1 MANYLSKV
9 IIDNTE
15 ALIKDSEARNSIS
28 SLSGSVSTQ
37 LAALKKEYETELA
50 KLKSE
55 SSAELAKLKSES
67 ATELEKVKK
76 LSKRMA
82 KKGYSEALNSIKVIQ
97 LPHSKTTPSI
107 IDLSYNYSIDISR
120 TIYALTVV
128 VNGTLPG
135 GNGSES
141 PIMTTFVFPGSQLIE
156 ETGFNGTNKGFN
168 IVNHYATDYDGY
180 ISLGIVKT
188 KSGNE
193 YWQSFYRTRVFKENT
208 EVTNTSTVY
217 ATAYTFQT
225 NLLPY
230 YFYQNSYLSKRLTTL
245 QNLDNSISGHGDSFI
260 FLTDP
265 HIENNSNYSPTLV
278 SYIINHTDTNKI
290 ILGGDYCNE
299 PFSRTAT
306 FNQISENVEKYK
318 YLADEVY
325 FVRGNHDSGQYGN
338 DNQLSPIYISSLLM
352 DHLNN
357 TIWLKTVLYYYRDN
371 TSAKIRYFILD
382 SGNNGSLD
390 EDQVNWLK
398 QKSHELGS
406 DWTIVCFVHQGIGDD
421 TEGDTKNVYLYTSG
435 TQIVNALAGCAAHVA
450 CVVCGHMHIDLS
462 YSVGNYYFIAT
473 TCDNPQRIFSKH
485 DRAVGTIK
493 ENAFDV
499 FHINTSTKTVS
510 VTRIGGG
517 AGDPT
522 SNPAVNDR
530 VFSYK

>member
-28 SLSGSVSTQ
+28 SLSNSVSTQ
-37 LAALKKEYETELA
+37 LAALKKEYE
-50 KLKSE
+50 
-55 SSAELAKLKSES
+55 AELAKLKSDSS
-67 ATELEKVKK
+67 AEIEKIRK

-82 KKGYSEALNSIKVIQ
+82 KKGYAEALNSIKVIQ
-97 LPHSKTTPSI
+97 LPHSKREPSI

-128 VNGTLPG
+128 LDGTLPG

-156 ETGFNGTNKGFN
+156 ETGFDGTTKGFN
-168 IVNHYATDYDGY
+168 LVNHYGSSYDGY
-180 ISLGIVKT
+180 ISLGLLKVK
-188 KSGNE
+188 SNNS

-225 NLLPY
+225 NHVPY
-230 YFYQNSYLSKRLTTL
+230 YFYNYLPKRITTL
-245 QNLDNSISGHGDSFI
+245 QNLDTTISGHGDSFI

-265 HIENNSNYSPTLV
+265 HLVNNSNYSPALV
-278 SYIINHTDTNKI
+278 SYIINHTATNKI

-299 PFSRTAT
+299 PFSSNAT

-318 YLADEVY
+318 YLADTVY
-325 FVRGNHDSGQYGN
+325 CVRGNHDSGQYGMQ
-338 DNQLSPIYISSLLM
+338 DELTPTMLYSILCDHIEGMPLTSPLLY
-352 DHLNN
+352 H
-357 TIWLKTVLYYYRDN
+357 YHDN
-371 TSAKIRYFILD
+371 TDQKIRYFILD
-382 SGNNGSLD
+382 SGNSGALD
-390 EDQVNWLK
+390 TDQVTWLT
-398 QKSHELGS
+398 QKSHELS
-406 DWTIVCFVHQGIGDD
+406 ADWTIVCFVHQGIGDD

-435 TQIVNALAGCAAHVA
+435 TQIVNALKGCRAHVA

-462 YSVGNYYFIAT
+462 YSVGNYYFITT

-522 SNPAVNDR
+522 SKPAVNDR